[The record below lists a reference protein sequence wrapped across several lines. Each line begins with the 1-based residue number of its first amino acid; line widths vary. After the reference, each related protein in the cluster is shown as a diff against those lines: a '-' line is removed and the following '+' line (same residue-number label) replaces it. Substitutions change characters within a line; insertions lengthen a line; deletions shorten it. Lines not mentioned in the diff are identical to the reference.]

1 MVNYTEESA
10 FIEKYKPFRKFWT
23 VFSPHFVARLHS
35 LANMIRGGNPTQE
48 PPSNN
53 EDFLTE
59 YEACLKNWKDAQKI
73 ISSEIVFRLRD
84 IKKLEVKK
92 NEHHRNKDKAKKEKC
107 IDEINLKKIEVLIL
121 RRCVDSLI
129 WSIFDEEHSS
139 LRHLPI
145 NAVNDNLSEDNIID
159 SMVAADLINQDKHAI
174 AIVSDMST
182 FVHVGDLV
190 TFNPL
195 DGFQLVE
202 VKTGKKN
209 NEIYEAAEFSVIS
222 KCPHFEE
229 NFKNNMSGNDVK
241 QFKRIKRQ
249 VVRGMNVLEAIN
261 TGEGFDN
268 LHQSKVKIDEI
279 DLPSEFY
286 THRLFKM
293 WEVIRGGKNWAID
306 TIDECLF
313 LGMYRDS
320 GMGFVAF
327 NGWMDS
333 IGIKSPVVNINDS
346 FFDPL
351 SRPFMSLH
359 LPTEMLSDIMSG
371 KIIIVMCF
379 DNELFFHRANKMY
392 PSLFLLSNAE
402 STKQPLENILH
413 VGSQG
418 IASYVNGHA
427 SFLGNGIESRILFDQ
442 QRPDN
447 IIEWSYARSDLK
459 KQYKA

>member
-1 MVNYTEESA
+1 MINYTDEST
-10 FIEKYKPFRKFWT
+10 FLEKHKPFRKFWT
-23 VFSPHFVARLHS
+23 ILSPHYVSLLHA
-35 LANMIRGGNPTQE
+35 LAKMIRGGNPIQE
-48 PPSNN
+48 LPSND
-53 EDFLTE
+53 EDFLAG
-59 YEACLKNWKDAQKI
+59 YETCLKNWKDTQKI
-73 ISSEIVFRLRD
+73 ISFEIIIRLRD
-84 IKKLEVKK
+84 IKRLEVEKK
-92 NEHHRNKDKAKKEKC
+92 EHHRNKDKENKEKC
-107 IDEINLKKIEVLIL
+107 IDEINLKKFEILIL
-121 RRCVDSLI
+121 RRCIDSII
-129 WSIFDEEHSS
+129 WSILDEDHSS
-139 LRHLPI
+139 LRRLPI
-145 NAVNDNLSEDNIID
+145 NAGNDNLSEDNIID
-159 SMVAADLINQDKHAI
+159 SMVAADLINQDKHAV

-202 VKTGKKN
+202 VKTGEKN
-209 NEIYEAAEFSVIS
+209 NELYEAAEFSVIS
-222 KCPHFEE
+222 ECPHFEE
-229 NFKNNMSGNDVK
+229 NFINNMPDNDVK
-241 QFKRIKRQ
+241 QFNRIKRQ
-249 VVRGMNVLEAIN
+249 IIRGMNVLEAIN

-279 DLPSEFY
+279 DHPSEFY
-286 THRLFKM
+286 THRLVKM
-293 WEVIRGGKNWAID
+293 WEIIRGGKNWAID

-320 GMGFVAF
+320 EMGFVAF

-333 IGIKSPVVNINDS
+333 LGIKSPVVNINDS

-359 LPTEMLSDIMSG
+359 LPTEMLSDLMSG
-371 KIIIVMCF
+371 QIIIVMCF
-379 DNELFFHRANKMY
+379 DNELFFHRANKTY
-392 PSLFLLSNAE
+392 PGLLLLSNAAR
-402 STKQPLENILH
+402 TKQPLENILH

-418 IASYVNGHA
+418 IASYVDGHT

-459 KQYKA
+459 KQHKA

>member
-1 MVNYTEESA
+1 MINYTDEST
-10 FIEKYKPFRKFWT
+10 FIEKYKPFREFWT
-23 VFSPHFVARLHS
+23 ILSPHFVSQLHS
-35 LANMIRGGNPTQE
+35 LAKMIRGEDPIQE
-48 PPSNN
+48 QPSND
-53 EDFLTE
+53 ESFLAE
-59 YEACLKNWKDAQKI
+59 YETCLKNWKDAQKLISFEI
-73 ISSEIVFRLRD
+73 IFRLRD
-84 IKKLEVKK
+84 IKRLEVEKK
-92 NEHHRNKDKAKKEKC
+92 DHHRNKDKENKEKC
-107 IDEINLKKIEVLIL
+107 IDEINLKKFEILIL
-121 RRCVDSLI
+121 RRCIDSLI
-129 WSIFDEEHSS
+129 WSILDEDHSS
-139 LRHLPI
+139 LRRLPI
-145 NAVNDNLSEDNIID
+145 NTGNDNLSEDNIID
-159 SMVAADLINQDKHAI
+159 SMVAADLINQDKHAV
-174 AIVSDMST
+174 AIVSDMSA

-209 NEIYEAAEFSVIS
+209 NELYEAAEFSVIS
-222 KCPHFEE
+222 DCPHFEE
-229 NFKNNMSGNDVK
+229 NFINNMPENDVK
-241 QFKRIKRQ
+241 QFNRIKRQ
-249 VVRGMNVLEAIN
+249 IVRGMNVLETIN

-279 DLPSEFY
+279 DHPSEFY
-286 THRLFKM
+286 THRLVKM
-293 WEVIRGGKNWAID
+293 WEIIRGGKNWAID

-320 GMGFVAF
+320 KMGFVAF

-333 IGIKSPVVNINDS
+333 LGIKSPVVNINDS

-359 LPTEMLSDIMSG
+359 LPTEMLSDLMSG
-371 KIIIVMCF
+371 QIIIVMCF
-379 DNELFFHRANKMY
+379 DNELFFHRANKTY
-392 PSLFLLSNAE
+392 PGLFLLSNTAR
-402 STKQPLENILH
+402 TKQPLENILH

-418 IASYVNGHA
+418 IASYVDGHT

-459 KQYKA
+459 KQHEV